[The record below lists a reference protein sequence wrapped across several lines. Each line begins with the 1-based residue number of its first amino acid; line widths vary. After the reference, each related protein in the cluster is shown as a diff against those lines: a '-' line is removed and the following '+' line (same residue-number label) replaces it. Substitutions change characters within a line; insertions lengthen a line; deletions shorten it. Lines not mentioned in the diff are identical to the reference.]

1 MSVVVNVISGILLVI
16 ASLAI
21 IAVVIVTDTRNSGI
35 NSAIGGGSSDTFF
48 GKNSANTKEAK
59 LDRITKICVGVFFG
73 ITLIVN
79 ILISILG

>member
-1 MSVVVNVISGILLVI
+1 MLVVNIISGILLVA

-21 IAVVIVTDTRNSGI
+21 IGVVIITDTRNSGI
-35 NSAIGGGSSDTFF
+35 NSAISGSSDTFF

-59 LDRITKICVGVFFG
+59 IDKITKICVIVFFV

-79 ILISILG
+79 IVISIFG

>member
-1 MSVVVNVISGILLVI
+1 MLVVNIISGILLVA

-21 IAVVIVTDTRNSGI
+21 IGVVIITDTRNSGI
-35 NSAIGGGSSDTFF
+35 NSAISGSSSDTFF

-59 LDRITKICVGVFFG
+59 IDKITKICVIVFFV

-79 ILISILG
+79 IVISIFG